1 MAVINNNIR
10 ALRFAKYELERS
22 FKVNQFSA
30 FIFRGKKA
38 CKKLTFLEL
47 DLD

>member
-1 MAVINNNIR
+1 VAVINSNIR

-30 FIFRGKKA
+30 FIFGSKMLAKID
-38 CKKLTFLEL
+38 FS
-47 DLD
+47 